1 MSSEAKVGLLI
12 VACFIIIGIFTFK
25 IGGDRMPWQTEDGYR
40 LHIKFDSIG
49 GLKPKSKVRYAGV
62 EVGHVESIMLED
74 GKARVTINLNPTVK
88 IPANARF
95 LVGSSGLMGDKFV
108 AISGG
113 TSRAEHLA
121 DEEHVYGDA
130 PVDMDQLIASINRV
144 GQDIGE
150 ITTSLKEA
158 IGTGGDPNRLAAI
171 LENIELLSAGLAKTA
186 TANDMALTETI
197 ANFRAITDD
206 LKILIHAS
214 RGDMGDTISDV
225 RLIAASLAET
235 LPGIAS
241 DLERVLNNLNDL
253 MEANR
258 SDVDKTARH
267 VASASENLDRSMDGF
282 SSIMQKMD
290 SGRGTVGKLI
300 NEDRFY
306 ENLNDAVV
314 DIRDT
319 VNEVRSFIGGVS
331 DYKVYVGYRGEYYH
345 DIEEMKNTVSLK
357 IQTRP
362 DKYYLF
368 EIVNNP
374 EGSSVEEEFFYD
386 FTDSPDFVGDSNR
399 LHYTRRILNLNR
411 PVYSLQIAKNYHRLT
426 LRGGLI
432 ESAGGFGVD
441 LNLHRKKLWLSLD
454 AWDFNRSIDPHL
466 KLYGRWEIGDA
477 FYVTGGWDDF
487 LLQRSRGDDF
497 FFGAGLKFED
507 RDIKNLLSFLP
518 LMGN

>member
-12 VACFIIIGIFTFK
+12 VACFIVIGIFTFK
-25 IGGDRMPWQTEDGYR
+25 IGGDRMPWQTDDGYR

-62 EVGHVESIMLED
+62 EVGYVESIALED
-74 GKARVTINLNPTVK
+74 GKASVTISLNPAVK

-113 TSRAEHLA
+113 SLRAEHLA
-121 DEEHVYGDA
+121 DEEHVYGDS

-171 LENIELLSAGLAKTA
+171 LENIEVLSAGLAKTVA
-186 TANDMALTETI
+186 ANDIALTETI
-197 ANFRAITDD
+197 ANFRAITED
-206 LKILIHAS
+206 LKILISAS
-214 RGDMGDTISDV
+214 RGDVGDTIGDIKV
-225 RLIAASLAET
+225 VAASLAET
-235 LPGIAS
+235 LPGIAT
-241 DLERVLNNLNDL
+241 DLERVLRNLNDM
-253 MEANR
+253 MESNR
-258 SDVDKTARH
+258 LDVDKTARH

-290 SGRGTVGKLI
+290 SGRGTIGKLI
-300 NEDRFY
+300 NEDRFH

-314 DIRDT
+314 EIRDAA
-319 VNEVRSFIGGVS
+319 NEVRSFIGRVS
-331 DYKVYVGYRGEYYH
+331 DYRVYVGYKGEYYH
-345 DIEEMKNTVSLK
+345 DIEELKNYISLK
-357 IQTRP
+357 VQPRP
-362 DKYYLF
+362 DKFYLL
-368 EIVNNP
+368 EIINHP
-374 EGSSVEEEFFYD
+374 AGTSVEEEFFYD
-386 FTDSPDFVGDSNR
+386 FTDPPDFVGDSNR
-399 LHYTRRILNLNR
+399 IRYTRRIQNLNR
-411 PVYSLQIAKNYHRLT
+411 PVYSFQIAKNYHRLT

-432 ESAGGFGVD
+432 ENTGGFGLD
-441 LNLHRKKLWLSLD
+441 FNLHRKKMWLSMD
-454 AWDFNRSIDPHL
+454 AWDFNRSVDPHV
-466 KLYGRWEIGDA
+466 KLYGRWEIGDT
-477 FYVTGGWDDF
+477 FYITGGWDDL
-487 LLQRSRGDDF
+487 LLQRNQGDDF

-507 RDIKNLLSFLP
+507 SDIKYLLSFLP